1 MSLNRVVIPS
11 PNYSSRSG
19 SSVRLIVIHTAEGA
33 TTIQSLGAFFANPS
47 SQVSSHTGVD
57 DTPNTVGEYV
67 QRSMKAWTAAN
78 ANPVAIQ
85 TELCA
90 FASWTSAQ
98 WNQHP
103 TMLQNCAKW
112 IAEEAAYF
120 NIPIVRLTPAQAQSN
135 GRGVC
140 GHVDLG
146 NWGGNH
152 WDPGPNFPM
161 DQVIAMA
168 QGNTPPTPTP
178 PPTEDDTMAI
188 TPVIQPWANQLS
200 IAQVSLN
207 SLWHKWSTDGGK
219 TWNNEVLIGPSGA
232 PVKASLKN
240 VVSIS
245 TEENTMFITTEDD
258 SNKAWVSRQ
267 SRGGQ
272 WDTRATP

>member
-1 MSLNRVVIPS
+1 MALNRIPIWS
-11 PNYSSRSG
+11 PNYSSRGG

-47 SQVSSHTGVD
+47 SQVSSHTGID

-67 QRSMKAWTAAN
+67 QRPMKAWTAAN

-103 TMLQNCAKW
+103 TMLQNCAQW
-112 IAEEAAYF
+112 IAEEAAAF
-120 NIPIVRLTPAQAQSN
+120 NIPITRLTPAQAQSN

-146 NWGGNH
+146 SWGGNH

-161 DQVIAMA
+161 DQVIQMA
-168 QGNTPPTPTP
+168 KGQQPGPAPTKKGTRMFWPT
-178 PPTEDDTMAI
+178 
-188 TPVIQPWANQLS
+188 
-200 IAQVSLN
+200 
-207 SLWHKWSTDGGK
+207 ST
-219 TWNNEVLIGPSGA
+219 N
-232 PVKASLKN
+232 
-240 VVSIS
+240 
-245 TEENTMFITTEDD
+245 
-258 SNKAWVSRQ
+258 
-267 SRGGQ
+267 
-272 WDTRATP
+272 